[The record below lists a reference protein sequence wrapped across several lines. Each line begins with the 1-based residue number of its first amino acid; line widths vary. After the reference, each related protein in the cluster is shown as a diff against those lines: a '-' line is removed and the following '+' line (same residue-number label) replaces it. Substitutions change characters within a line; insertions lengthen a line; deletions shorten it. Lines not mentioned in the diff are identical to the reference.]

1 MTMSGNSSA
10 IMRSRRAL
18 VQAGAAA
25 FAGAVLGVPVLAAA
39 QSQPV
44 KIRYAT
50 GGGIGPNEMETVI
63 FLDWMQKN
71 VLQQYGKAYVVDM
84 TYTRGTPEAATL
96 LAAEQADMAT
106 LSFSVFATLMLKGA
120 LSDGLSIVADNY
132 QDAKPGYAANTFF
145 VLDGSSIKKVEDL
158 RGKRVGVN
166 AYGSAVDLGLRVRLK
181 KAGLDA
187 RKDVEI
193 VEVAF
198 PNIGAALREKRIDCG
213 VLVIPFLINETAKGG
228 LRALFNGG
236 DAFGTYAPIFQVATR
251 GFIKAHRPAVQAFL
265 ADYVRGLQWF
275 YDPANRKQAIALTAG
290 FTKSPPELLDSYFM
304 TNKDYYRDRNGCVN
318 ADLIQRPI
326 DAMVEQGL
334 IPQSLKVT
342 DYLDASLL
350 PGTCAP

>member
-1 MTMSGNSSA
+1 MSGNSGG

-25 FAGAVLGVPVLAAA
+25 FAGAMLGMPTLSAA
-39 QSQPV
+39 QSKPV

-96 LAAEQADMAT
+96 LAADQADMAT
-106 LSFSVFATLMLKGA
+106 LSFSVFATLMMKGA
-120 LSDGLSIVADNY
+120 IPDGLAIVADNY

-145 VLDGSSIKKVEDL
+145 VLDGSPIQKIEDL
-158 RGKRVGVN
+158 RGKRIGVN

-181 KAGLDA
+181 KSGLDA

-193 VEVAF
+193 VEIAF
-198 PNIGAALREKRIDCG
+198 PNIGPALREKRIDCG
-213 VLVIPFLINETAKGG
+213 VLVIPFMIGETAKGG
-228 LRALFNGG
+228 LRPLFNGG

-251 GFIKAHRPAVQAFL
+251 GFIKSQRAAVSAFL

-290 FTKSPPELLDSYFM
+290 FTKSPPELLDSYFL
-304 TNKDYYRDRNGCVN
+304 TNKDYYRDRNACVD
-318 ADLIQRPI
+318 AALIQRPV

-334 IPQSLKVT
+334 IAKPLKIT

-350 PGTCAP
+350 PGTCAS

>member
-1 MTMSGNSSA
+1 MSGKSSG

-25 FAGAVLGVPVLAAA
+25 FAGAVLGMPSLAAA
-39 QSQPV
+39 QSKPV

-63 FLDWMQKN
+63 FLEWMQKN

-106 LSFSVFATLMLKGA
+106 LSFSVFATMVLKGA
-120 LSDGLSIVADNY
+120 VADGLSIVADNY

-145 VLDGSSIKKVEDL
+145 VLDGSPIHSVEDL
-158 RGKRVGVN
+158 RGKRIGVN

-181 KAGLDA
+181 KSGLDA

-193 VEVAF
+193 VEIAF

-213 VLVIPFLINETAKGG
+213 ILVIPFMIGETAKGG
-228 LRALFNGG
+228 LRGLFNGG

-251 GFIKAHRPAVQAFL
+251 AFIKTQRAAVSAFL

-275 YDPANRKQAIALTAG
+275 YDPANRKQAIALTAA

-304 TNKDYYRDRNGCVN
+304 TDKDYYRDRNGCVN
-318 ADLIQRPI
+318 AELIQRPV
-326 DAMVEQGL
+326 DAMAQQGL
-334 IPQSLKVT
+334 IPQSIRIA

-350 PGTCAP
+350 PGTCAS